1 MIFQAV
7 ICSFK
12 KTSADVRIFGSRHL
26 QCNLN
31 KNLKALEYVFIYL
44 SLSRLSSDSYII
56 TGDTYGLLFQI
67 FGRSFKT
74 QASNTHWPFMK
85 RPQTSPNNALQN
97 WNNLTKNL
105 LLMSFFA
112 VSAFSTLDNDFNKLL
127 TMLTTSASNQ
137 THHTRPITL
146 PRSKSD

>member
-12 KTSADVRIFGSRHL
+12 KTSADVRIYTRIFGSRHL

-74 QASNTHWPFMK
+74 QASNTVAVHLVRSHCK
-85 RPQTSPNNALQN
+85 
-97 WNNLTKNL
+97 
-105 LLMSFFA
+105 FFP
-112 VSAFSTLDNDFNKLL
+112 VIINHFRIQHTILRNRDHKSRSTCYWR
-127 TMLTTSASNQ
+127 
-137 THHTRPITL
+137 TRWI
-146 PRSKSD
+146 RCRYSRM